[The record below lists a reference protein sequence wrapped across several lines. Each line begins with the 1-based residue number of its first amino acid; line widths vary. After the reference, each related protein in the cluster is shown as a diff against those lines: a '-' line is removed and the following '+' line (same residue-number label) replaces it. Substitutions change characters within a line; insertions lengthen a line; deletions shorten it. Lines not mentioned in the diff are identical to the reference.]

1 MPALQRGS
9 AFRTK
14 KNGWGVRW
22 RENGRR
28 PQKVGFGSRTE
39 ALDWWDDE
47 VKPRLRSGGAA
58 RRDVTL
64 REHAERYLRVH
75 GCAPRTKQALR
86 EQLGL
91 PAVQPLRPRKRDYLT
106 AIETFGDRHLRD
118 LEHAGGEIAEWTASL
133 PKSQQARKL
142 AALKQI
148 LAAAVAWDLLGKNP
162 ASAVTPAKAMRVE
175 IMAFADTEELDA
187 VAVEIGPPWGAL
199 IVVASETGMRP
210 EEFAGVERRDVDRRA
225 GVLHVQ
231 RAYSVGAG
239 LKAYGKTSRSLRA
252 VPLSDRAL
260 EALDTLPVSIST
272 PLLFPTYAAGYRD
285 GVGYGKPG
293 YLNLANWR
301 KRHWQPALRSAGLE
315 RGGALWLPKPY
326 ALRHTFATWAL
337 DAGFDV
343 FELARLMG
351 TSVVMIDKVYGH
363 LAKGHAERARERLNR
378 RPSIVAAEDA
388 ADGSA

>member
-1 MPALQRGS
+1 VPALQRGS
-9 AFRTK
+9 AFRT

-28 PQKVGFGSRTE
+28 PQQVGFGSRTE

-47 VKPRLRSGGAA
+47 VKPRLRGGAPP
-58 RRDVTL
+58 RPDVTL

-91 PAVQPLRPRKRDYLT
+91 PEHEPLRPRELDYLT
-106 AIETFGDRHLRD
+106 AMETFGDRLLRD
-118 LEHAGGEIAEWTASL
+118 LEHAGGEIAEWTSSL
-133 PKSQQARKL
+133 PKPQQARKL

-148 LAAAVAWDLLGKNP
+148 LTAAVAWDLLAKNP
-162 ASAVTPAKAMRVE
+162 ASVVTPAKGTRVE
-175 IMAFADTEELDA
+175 IDAFADTEELDA
-187 VAVEIGPPWGAL
+187 VTVEIGAPWDAL
-199 IVVASETGMRP
+199 VTFASETGLRP
-210 EEFAGVERRDVDRRA
+210 EEWAALERRDVDRRA

-252 VPLSDRAL
+252 VPLTDRAL
-260 EALDTLPVSIST
+260 EALDTLPLSLAT

-285 GVGYGKPG
+285 GVGYGKAG
-293 YLNLANWR
+293 HLNLANWR
-301 KRHWQPALRSAGLE
+301 KRHWRPALQSAGLE
-315 RGGALWLPKPY
+315 RDGALWLPKPY

-378 RPSIVAAEDA
+378 RPSIVTVEDA
-388 ADGSA
+388 ADHAR